1 MTNQGSGP
9 QTKKEMQNFL
19 EIARK
24 FHAAGLAVIPY
35 VGKEH
40 PLNPAQTWRK
50 VQDMTFPEWKKYR
63 TKTQTKEEVEAL
75 FKEPAERIA
84 LLCTG
89 NIEGIDIDVKNDP
102 AGTIAEEYFQHIK
115 EQPGGAELLEKCV
128 LQATKS
134 GGFHIIYRA
143 ANRGRNQK
151 LTTRAG
157 AKEAVIETRGEG
169 GLLFIAPSPGYDVT
183 AGSLLSI
190 PEITEEERSFLI
202 CAALEL
208 SEVVEVTEEEEK
220 RGGGQIRGNE
230 GQPGERPGDAFNTTN
245 DPLELLE
252 AAGWKVTGSRNSNII
267 HLTRPGSRSGEVHG
281 SILTTRNGGRVFY
294 PFTTST
300 AYTAEK
306 CYSAFAIFAQ
316 ENHAGNLSEAAR
328 ALRAQGYGGS
338 NAGGT
343 PAPPVQLYGLK
354 GNPAEVVLVQDKESA
369 QAAEEAGLL
378 GVVAIEGAL
387 DAAKINAAR
396 AAGAKRFTVCFGTG
410 KEEATFQAVE
420 ALLRYQ
426 ETERGLFWVF
436 VAGIEAGNLGALLG
450 QPGGRAQFEEAL
462 REQRSAAAF
471 LAQYFATV
479 RAPIIARQH
488 TAGRLDKDLLRP
500 YFKEELTLLFRLL
513 PPTETAY
520 FEHLLAEIL
529 EGYFLTWEEI
539 RHDAQGLK
547 MQEAEKR
554 YRQEAALKAERAAEL
569 FREGKKEAAEEEL
582 KGVQEAR
589 RAAGASQFS
598 GLHYIRTEA
607 ELRAQIVNAPPTLE
621 TPYKYE
627 VEGKR
632 RALKLP
638 AGGLSIFAGR
648 PEHGKSRM
656 LVNLALEVV
665 RAYPGEVHYFTF
677 EESAEA
683 VTIKALNCFLDRD
696 LAGRLYDGNAEA
708 LEAHFRGERG
718 AILEDAIKDF
728 EPGKEE
734 FFRWI
739 EERRLNIHFSELR
752 AESLAEAIRY
762 LHGRGN
768 VSAVFVDYIQL
779 LTLEK
784 PGRVIGNRQQ
794 ELKEIC
800 NLLKDVARETG
811 LPLILAAQFGREV
824 ASAEQMKA
832 AMLREAGDIEQTAA
846 LIVGLWNRF
855 RDEPAAPEIEA
866 RILKNRGGAPN
877 GSGVWQYNG
886 NRYRIYPNGTT
897 TSAAA
902 PGALGGDVPADVQK
916 LLNSKK

>member
-1 MTNQGSGP
+1 
-9 QTKKEMQNFL
+9 MQNFL

-24 FHAAGLAVIPY
+24 LHAAGLTVVPY
-35 VGKEH
+35 VGEEQ

-50 VQDMTFPEWKKYR
+50 RREMTFPAWKKYQ
-63 TKTQTKEEVEAL
+63 TEPQTKEEVEAL

-102 AGTIAEEYFQHIK
+102 AGTIGEEYFQHIK

-169 GLLFIAPSPGYDVT
+169 GLLFIAPSPGYEVT

-208 SEVVEVTEEEEK
+208 SEVVEVVQEEEK
-220 RGGGQIRGNE
+220 RGGGQIKGNE
-230 GQPGERPGDAFNTTN
+230 GQPGERPGDVFNAKH

-252 AAGWKVTGSRNSNII
+252 AAGWKVTGSRNSSII
-267 HLTRPGSRSGEVHG
+267 HLTRPGKSTGVSG
-281 SILTTRNGGRVFY
+281 SILTTRSAARVFY

-306 CYSAFAIFAQ
+306 CHSAFAIYAV
-316 ENHAGNLSEAAR
+316 ENHRGDFSAAAR

-354 GNPAEVVLVQDKESA
+354 GNPAEVILVQDRESA
-369 QAAEEAGLL
+369 QAAEAAGLL

-387 DAAKINAAR
+387 DAAKIKAAR
-396 AAGAKRFTVCFGTG
+396 ATGAKRFTVCFGTG

-436 VAGIEAGNLGALLG
+436 IAGIEAGNLGALLG
-450 QPGGRAQFEEAL
+450 QPGGRAKFEEAL
-462 REQRSAAAF
+462 REQRSAAVF
-471 LAQYFATV
+471 LAKYFAEV
-479 RAPIIARQH
+479 RAPKIAKEH
-488 TAGRLDKDLLRP
+488 TAGALDKDLLRP

-547 MQEAEKR
+547 QQEAEKR

-569 FREGKKEAAEEEL
+569 FREGKKEEAEEEL

-598 GLHYIRTEA
+598 GLHFVRTEA

-621 TPYKYE
+621 MPYKYE
-627 VEGKR
+627 IEGKT

-648 PEHGKSRM
+648 PGHGKSRM
-656 LVNLALEVV
+656 LVNLAVEVV

-683 VTIKALNCFLDRD
+683 VTIKALNCFLNMN
-696 LAGRLYDGNAEA
+696 LAGRLYDSNAEA
-708 LEAHFRGERG
+708 LEGYFKGERG
-718 AILEDAIKDF
+718 AILEDAIADF
-728 EPGKEE
+728 EPGKKE

-752 AESLAEAIRY
+752 AESLADAIRY

-779 LTLEK
+779 LNLEK
-784 PGRVIGNRQQ
+784 PGRGINNRQEEVKQ
-794 ELKEIC
+794 IC
-800 NLLKDVARETG
+800 NLLKDAARETG
-811 LPLILAAQFGREV
+811 LPLILAAQFNREV
-824 ASAEQMKA
+824 KGAQEMTA
-832 AMLREAGDIEQTAA
+832 AALREAGDIEQTAA
-846 LIVGLWNRF
+846 LIVGLWNQYE
-855 RDEPAAPEIEA
+855 DNPPAPKIEA

-877 GSGVWQYNG
+877 GSGTWEYNG

-902 PGALGGDVPADVQK
+902 PAPGEL
-916 LLNSKK
+916 KKVNFKKG